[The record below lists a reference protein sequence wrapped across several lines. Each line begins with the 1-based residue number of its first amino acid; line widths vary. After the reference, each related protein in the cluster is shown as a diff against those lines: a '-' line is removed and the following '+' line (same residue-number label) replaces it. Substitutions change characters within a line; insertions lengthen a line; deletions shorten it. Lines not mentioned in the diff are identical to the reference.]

1 MYGSLALRSN
11 QASKLVTKHL
21 NELNPEGLSGKQ
33 LRFETFFSNR
43 LFLKSKEDRL
53 FCFIDTILAHL

>member
-11 QASKLVTKHL
+11 QASKLVTKHS

-33 LRFETFFSNR
+33 LRFETFF
-43 LFLKSKEDRL
+43 L
-53 FCFIDTILAHL
+53 IDFFEMKGR